1 MLCVCIYS
9 QAQEQKFMLN
19 KGDLQVF
26 SLMNA
31 IAEGL
36 DRNYSILLARN
47 SEQESSNNATI
58 GNAGMLPSVTLNGT
72 ITPSVANSKMHY
84 FTELSRPD
92 QNRTGAK
99 SSNMNANIALNWTV
113 FDGLTMFANYHRL
126 QELERMGEENL
137 RAEIQLTVSSII
149 NAYFDIVSQQQQIA
163 ALQHILQI
171 SRQRMHSAN
180 DLFQGGKVSKVD
192 LLSAQV
198 DYNADTASYI
208 QQMGELQS
216 AKIRLNKLL
225 TRDIITDFAAS
236 DSIVIDQTLNYG
248 KIHDKAIAENPDVTL
263 SRMSVNVSTFAL
275 KAIQG
280 ERYPQVRLTSSYTL
294 TDQKNGTGMIETQKS
309 QTFNYGVTASIPLF
323 NGLNINRR
331 IKNAQL
337 EKEAADLRYEEI
349 QKEIEAQVATA
360 FSAYE
365 VNRKLAAFEADN
377 LKLAAENLDISIQ
390 RYKFGAIS
398 AIELRDVQR
407 SYINSTNRMIVSVF
421 NAKVAE
427 TALKLLTGEVM
438 KL

>member
-1 MLCVCIYS
+1 MFVS
-9 QAQEQKFMLN
+9 AQERL
-19 KGDLQVF
+19 
-26 SLMNA
+26 SLSDA
-31 IAEGL
+31 VAEGL
-36 DRNYSILLARN
+36 EKNYSILLARN

-72 ITPSVANSKMHY
+72 ITPSIANSKMHY
-84 FTELSRPD
+84 FTELNRPD
-92 QNRTGAK
+92 QNRNGAK
-99 SSNMNANIALNWTV
+99 SSNKNANIALNWTI
-113 FDGLTMFANYHRL
+113 FDGLTMFANYDRL
-126 QELERMGEENL
+126 RELEKMGQENL
-137 RAEIQLTVSSII
+137 RAEIQQTISSII
-149 NAYFDIVSQQQQIA
+149 NAYFDIASQQQQID
-163 ALQHILQI
+163 ALQHILRI
-171 SRQRMHSAN
+171 SRQRLRSAN

-208 QQMGELQS
+208 QQMNGLKS
-216 AKIRLNKLL
+216 AKIRLNRLL
-225 TRDIITDFAAS
+225 TRDIIADFNVS
-236 DSIVIDQTLNYG
+236 DSILIDQTLNYG
-248 KIHDKAIAENPDVTL
+248 RIHDKALAENPDVAL
-263 SRMSVNVSTFAL
+263 SRMSVNVATFSM
-275 KAIQG
+275 KAVEG
-280 ERYPQVRLTSSYTL
+280 ERYPQVRLTSTYTL
-294 TDQKNGTGMIETQKS
+294 VDQKNGTGMIETQKS
-309 QTFNYGVTASIPLF
+309 QTFNYGITASVPLF

-331 IKNAQL
+331 VKNAQL
-337 EKEAADLRYEEI
+337 EREAADLRFEEI

-390 RYKFGAIS
+390 RYTYGAIS

-407 SYINSTNRMIVSVF
+407 SYINSTNRMIVAIF